1 MFEIAITQRLKHG
14 NIFRFFTLD
23 LSLDYLRL
31 LLHLNEDLLSL
42 KTIKN

>member
-23 LSLDYLRL
+23 LSLDYLKL
-31 LLHLNEDLLSL
+31 LLRLNDDLLSL
-42 KTIKN
+42 KNIQN